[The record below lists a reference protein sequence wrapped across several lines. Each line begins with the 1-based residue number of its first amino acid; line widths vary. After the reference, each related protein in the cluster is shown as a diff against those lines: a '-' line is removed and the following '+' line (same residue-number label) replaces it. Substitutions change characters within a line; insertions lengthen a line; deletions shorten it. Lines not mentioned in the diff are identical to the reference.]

1 MRPLRRAVVAAVAVA
16 LCASSGAA
24 AVFAARASAT
34 PPATLT
40 TTYTVASQV
49 PTSVRTAGG
58 NRFVT
63 VTAIATFTGEMTGD
77 ATGTERF
84 LFRRDGSFV
93 LHLTGTCLCSVAGKT
108 GTLEFRAEGGGTFE
122 NASGT
127 IVGAGSDGLEGL
139 HLNGTWRVVAPGV
152 IAVSA
157 RYHFDG

>member
-1 MRPLRRAVVAAVAVA
+1 MRHLRRALVAAVVVA
-16 LCASSGAA
+16 LCVSSVAA
-24 AVFAARASAT
+24 AFAARASAT

-93 LHLTGTCLCSVAGKT
+93 LHLRSTCLCSVAGKT
-108 GTLEFRAEGGGTFE
+108 GTLEFRVQGGGTFE

>member
-1 MRPLRRAVVAAVAVA
+1 MRHLRRALVAAVVVA
-16 LCASSGAA
+16 LCASSVAA
-24 AVFAARASAT
+24 AAFAARASAT

-93 LHLTGTCLCSVAGKT
+93 LYLRSTCLCSVAGKT
-108 GTLEFRAEGGGTFE
+108 GTLEFRAQGGGTFE

>member
-1 MRPLRRAVVAAVAVA
+1 MRHHRRALVAAVVVA
-16 LCASSGAA
+16 LYASSAA
-24 AVFAARASAT
+24 AFAARASAT

-58 NRFVT
+58 SRFVT
-63 VTAIATFTGEMTGD
+63 VTAIATFTGQMTGD

-93 LHLTGTCLCSVAGKT
+93 LHLRSTCLCSVAGKT
-108 GTLEFRAEGGGTFE
+108 GTLEFRAQGGGTSE

-127 IVGAGSDGLEGL
+127 IVGVGSDGLEGL

-157 RYHFDG
+157 RHHFDG

>member
-1 MRPLRRAVVAAVAVA
+1 MRHHRRALVAAVVVA
-16 LCASSGAA
+16 LYASSAA
-24 AVFAARASAT
+24 AFAARASAT

-63 VTAIATFTGEMTGD
+63 VTAIATFTGQMTGD

-93 LHLTGTCLCSVAGKT
+93 LHLRSTCLCSVAGKT
-108 GTLEFRAEGGGTFE
+108 GTLEFRAQGGGTSE

-127 IVGAGSDGLEGL
+127 IVGVGSDGLEGL

-157 RYHFDG
+157 RHHFDG